1 MGSLQAAEM
10 NEDEYTKLIRI
21 MNSARV
27 CSFSFLCSYDPPEI
41 LLVPVVIDNDACED
55 TTVVQVDCVK
65 DHMLL
70 LQLVQVL
77 SDLNLVIKKA
87 YITSDG
93 NWFMDVFKVTDREG
107 KKLRDQKILDYLKT
121 SLESTACSL
130 TSLRSSVGILPS
142 KDYTLLE
149 LTGTDRPGL
158 LSEVCAV
165 LNDLNCNVVKAEV
178 WTHNTR
184 TAAVVQVTDKS
195 THGAIEDPNH
205 LSKIKALLLNVLKGD
220 SDSSTAKM
228 TVSVGL
234 THAERR
240 LHQLMLDDR
249 DYEHSVVAEELKKK
263 SRTRVTVLNCSDRDY
278 TAVTVRSKD
287 RPKLLFD
294 TLCALTDMHYSVYHG
309 TVDAGNS
316 EAYQEH
322 YIRPSVGQPV
332 SSEAERRR
340 IIRYLEA
347 AIERRASEGL
357 ELELQAEDRIGLL
370 SDVTRIIRECGL
382 SIRRAEI
389 TTEGG
394 KAMDTFYVSEM
405 SGNLIDA
412 NAVDSLRRQIGHAT
426 LRVKQSPALSPKP
439 PEKANTTTFL
449 DGTVIHPGAD
459 VPMMVLSSCNQA
471 LVDGCTERV
480 SWWGRGGIAMG
491 RGRVELRRI
500 ENKINRQ
507 VTFAKRRNGLLK
519 KAYELSVLC
528 DAEVAV
534 IIFSSRGKLYEFC
547 SGSSMMRTLERYQKC
562 SYGGSESTIQAK
574 ENQLVQ
580 SSRQEYLKLKARLEA
595 LQRSQR
601 NLLGEDL
608 GSLSIKELD
617 YLEKQLDMSLKEIRS
632 TRTQQML
639 DQLTDLQRRVCKFKK
654 IFIAFF
660 QRQPNFTAH

>member
-1 MGSLQAAEM
+1 M
-10 NEDEYTKLIRI
+10 NEDEYTKLIRM
-21 MNSARV
+21 MNSAR
-27 CSFSFLCSYDPPEI
+27 
-41 LLVPVVIDNDACED
+41 VVIDNDACED
-55 TTVVQVDCVK
+55 STVVQVDCVK
-65 DHMLL
+65 EHMLL

-121 SLESTACSL
+121 VSILFIWPCMMFLEEWGDISIFVSSLESTACSL
-130 TSLRSSVGILPS
+130 TSFRSTVGILPS

-195 THGAIEDPNH
+195 THGAIDDPNH
-205 LSKIKALLLNVLKGD
+205 LSKIKALLFNVLKGD

-249 DYEHSVVAEELKKK
+249 DYEHSVVAEKLKKK
-263 SRTRVTVLNCSDRDY
+263 SSTQVTVLNCSDRDY
-278 TAVTVRSKD
+278 TVVTVRSKD

-294 TLCALTDMHYSVYHG
+294 TLCALTDMQYSVYHG

-322 YIRPSVGQPV
+322 YIRPSDGHPV

-340 IIRYLEA
+340 IIQHLEA
-347 AIERRASEGL
+347 AIERRAYEGL
-357 ELELQAEDRIGLL
+357 ELELHAEDRIGLL
-370 SDVTRIIRECGL
+370 SDITRIIRECGL

-412 NAVDSLRRQIGHAT
+412 KAVDSLRRMIGHAA
-426 LRVKQSPALSPKP
+426 LKVKQSPALSPKP
-439 PEKANTTTFL
+439 PEKANATTFL
-449 DGTVIHPGAD
+449 DG
-459 VPMMVLSSCNQA
+459 
-471 LVDGCTERV
+471 
-480 SWWGRGGIAMG
+480 
-491 RGRVELRRI
+491 
-500 ENKINRQ
+500 
-507 VTFAKRRNGLLK
+507 LLK
-519 KAYELSVLC
+519 AWWFQGFV
-528 DAEVAV
+528 
-534 IIFSSRGKLYEFC
+534 
-547 SGSSMMRTLERYQKC
+547 T
-562 SYGGSESTIQAK
+562 SYF
-574 ENQLVQ
+574 L
-580 SSRQEYLKLKARLEA
+580 
-595 LQRSQR
+595 
-601 NLLGEDL
+601 
-608 GSLSIKELD
+608 
-617 YLEKQLDMSLKEIRS
+617 
-632 TRTQQML
+632 
-639 DQLTDLQRRVCKFKK
+639 
-654 IFIAFF
+654 
-660 QRQPNFTAH
+660 NFR

>member
-10 NEDEYTKLIRI
+10 NEDEYTKLIRM
-21 MNSARV
+21 MNSAR
-27 CSFSFLCSYDPPEI
+27 
-41 LLVPVVIDNDACED
+41 VVIDNDACED
-55 TTVVQVDCVK
+55 STVVQVDCVK
-65 DHMLL
+65 EHMLL

-130 TSLRSSVGILPS
+130 TSFRSTVGILLPS

-195 THGAIEDPNH
+195 THGAIDDPNH
-205 LSKIKALLLNVLKGD
+205 LSKIKALLFNVLKGD

-240 LHQLMLDDR
+240 LHQLMLDDDR
-249 DYEHSVVAEELKKK
+249 DYEHSVVAEKLKKK
-263 SRTRVTVLNCSDRDY
+263 SSTQVTVLTCSDRDY
-278 TAVTVRSKD
+278 TVVTVRSKD

-294 TLCALTDMHYSVYHG
+294 TLCALTDMQYSVYHG

-322 YIRPSVGQPV
+322 YIRPSDGHPV

-340 IIRYLEA
+340 IIQHLEA
-347 AIERRASEGL
+347 AIERRAYEGL
-357 ELELQAEDRIGLL
+357 ELELHAEDRIGLL
-370 SDVTRIIRECGL
+370 SDITRIIRECGL

-412 NAVDSLRRQIGHAT
+412 KAVDSLRRMIGHAA
-426 LRVKQSPALSPKP
+426 LKVKQSPALSPKP
-439 PEKANTTTFL
+439 PEKANATTFL
-449 DGTVIHPGAD
+449 DG
-459 VPMMVLSSCNQA
+459 
-471 LVDGCTERV
+471 
-480 SWWGRGGIAMG
+480 
-491 RGRVELRRI
+491 
-500 ENKINRQ
+500 
-507 VTFAKRRNGLLK
+507 LLK
-519 KAYELSVLC
+519 AWWFQGF
-528 DAEVAV
+528 
-534 IIFSSRGKLYEFC
+534 I
-547 SGSSMMRTLERYQKC
+547 T
-562 SYGGSESTIQAK
+562 SYF
-574 ENQLVQ
+574 L
-580 SSRQEYLKLKARLEA
+580 
-595 LQRSQR
+595 
-601 NLLGEDL
+601 
-608 GSLSIKELD
+608 
-617 YLEKQLDMSLKEIRS
+617 
-632 TRTQQML
+632 
-639 DQLTDLQRRVCKFKK
+639 
-654 IFIAFF
+654 
-660 QRQPNFTAH
+660 NFR